1 LSDTSQQGGTGNT
14 ASETITVVV
23 ADDHPGYLDALAYAI
38 RNRPG
43 LELAGTAAQ
52 GDDALA
58 LLRELQPTAAIID
71 QHLPTLAGVDVVA
84 AAQQDGLPTR
94 IVILSG
100 DGSGPLAFEAMNAGA
115 GGVITKTA
123 TLPAILDVLV
133 AVAQGG
139 TVIGADFQA
148 GLAEELRARC
158 QPDGPLLTGREI
170 EVLRLVAAGESAP
183 EIARIVLVS
192 PSTVRTHIKN
202 VFEKLGVSD
211 RAAAVAEGM
220 RRGLLE

>member
-1 LSDTSQQGGTGNT
+1 M
-14 ASETITVVV
+14 V
-23 ADDHPGYLDALAYAI
+23 ADDHPGYLDALEYAI
-38 RNRPG
+38 RNCPD
-43 LELAGTAAQ
+43 LELAGAAAD
-52 GDDALA
+52 GAEALT
-58 LLRELQPTAAIID
+58 LLRELKPTAAIID
-71 QHLPTLAGVDVVA
+71 QHLPKRLGVEVVS

-100 DGSGPLAFEAMNAGA
+100 EESGQLAFEAVQAGA
-115 GGVITKTA
+115 AGVITKTA
-123 TLPAILDVLV
+123 TLPAICDVLV
-133 AVAQGG
+133 TVAQGG
-139 TVIGADFQA
+139 TVIGAELQA
-148 GLAEELRARC
+148 GLAEELRARS
-158 QPDGPLLTGREI
+158 QPARPLLTGREI

-183 EIARIVLVS
+183 EIARIVFVS